1 MFYKEDAILLL
12 TVLLHLISLAL
23 MAAQAQAQAQAQ
35 QTIPGCQEKCGNITV
50 PYPFGVITGYPNC
63 YRPLMATTCNHSFN
77 PPKLFLG
84 TGNVEV
90 LEISLQGYV
99 RINHWIARDCYEDG
113 LRLNRTYAWINMS
126 RTPYTVSDTR
136 NIFTAIGCDT
146 LAYIAGFNGQRQY
159 TGGCLSLC
167 DSQEYITNGTCSGIG
182 CCQTLIPR
190 GFQVFTSELRS
201 YYNHTRTWK
210 FNPCT
215 FAFIVEKGWYNF
227 SASDLHDFHGRT
239 HVPAVLDWAIGNE
252 TCEQV
257 QRGDSACGKNSYCLD
272 AVNGPGYLCFCNK
285 GYRGNPYLSHGCQDI
300 DECADTNSNHCE
312 EICTNTPG
320 SYRCSCP
327 PGTYDEGD
335 QDGFRCIPYPHAK
348 KDFPVMQ
355 VGLGSSFLYLGVE
368 KRRLIKLKA
377 QFFEKNGGMLLQQQI
392 SNWEGTVESIK
403 IFTAEEL
410 EKATNNYDESRILG
424 RGGYGTVYK
433 GILPNH
439 NTVAIKKS
447 KLVDESQIE
456 QFINEVVIL
465 SQINHRNVVKLLG
478 CCLETEV
485 PLLIYEFVNN
495 GTLFHHIHDEGHVA
509 SLSWESRLRIAA
521 ETAGALAYLHS
532 AASIP
537 IIHRDIKSTN
547 ILLDKNYRARVSD
560 FGTSRLVPLDQ
571 TQLTTLVRGTLGYLD
586 PEYFH
591 TSQLTEKSDV
601 YSFGV
606 VLIELLTGKT
616 ALSFERP
623 AEERNLSRHFE
634 IWMEQDRLFE
644 VLEERVAQ
652 EGSQE
657 QLLDIAE
664 LAKRCVR
671 VKGDERPKMKE
682 VAMEVEG
689 LWRSGGH
696 PWAQQH
702 SEATT
707 DFLLGDSSGCNTT
720 EYDCL
725 KGHAILSLESGRVV
739 REPIKPSAGHGPEI
753 RRWGTGGARINA
765 KENGTT
771 VGYLLPLENGTAA
784 GEWKEPNNGRTKEKR
799 KKGGR
804 IGREQQLFAPFHAK
818 LK

>member
-1 MFYKEDAILLL
+1 MLLSLLL
-12 TVLLHLISLAL
+12 NVFLLPL
-23 MAAQAQAQAQAQ
+23 MAAKAP
-35 QTIPGCQEKCGNITV
+35 QTIPGCHEKCGNITV
-50 PYPFGVITGYPNC
+50 PYPFGVINGYPNC
-63 YRPLMATTCNHSFN
+63 YKPLLATTCNHSFN
-77 PPKLFLG
+77 PPKLFIG
-84 TGNVEV
+84 TGIVEI
-90 LEISLQGYV
+90 LEISLQGQV
-99 RINHWIARDCYEDG
+99 RINNWIASNCYEDG
-113 LRLNRTYAWINMS
+113 GRINGTYAWINMS
-126 RTPYTVSDTR
+126 QTPFTFSDTR
-136 NIFTAIGCDT
+136 NIFTAIGCDS
-146 LAYIAGFNGQRQY
+146 LAYITGFKEGGRKY
-159 TGGCLSLC
+159 TAGCLSWC
-167 DSQEYITNGTCSGIG
+167 DSQEYMTNGTCSGIG

-190 GFQVFTSELRS
+190 GFQTFTSVLTS
-201 YYNHTRTWK
+201 FYNHTLVWK

-227 SASDLHDFHGRT
+227 SGSDLHDFHGRT
-239 HVPAVLDWAIGNE
+239 RVPAVLDWAIGNKS
-252 TCEQV
+252 CQQV
-257 QRGDSACGKNSYCLD
+257 QRGDPSDYACGKNSYCLD

-285 GYRGNPYLSHGCQDI
+285 GYQGNPYLAHGCQDI

-312 EICTNTPG
+312 EICINTPG
-320 SYRCSCP
+320 SYRCSCR
-327 PGTYDEGD
+327 PGTYDEGE
-335 QDGFRCIPYPHAK
+335 QDGFRCIPSPHAK

-355 VGLGSSFLYLGVE
+355 VGLGTGLGLLFLLVGSSCLYSGVE

-377 QFFEKNGGMLLQQQI
+377 QFFQKNGGMLLQQQI
-392 SNWEGTVESIK
+392 SNWEGNVESIK

-485 PLLIYEFVNN
+485 PLLIYEFVKN
-495 GTLFHHIHDEGHVA
+495 GTLFHHIHDEGHVG

-521 ETAGALAYLHS
+521 ETAGSLAYLHS

-547 ILLDKNYRARVSD
+547 ILLDENYRARVSD
-560 FGTSRLVPLDQ
+560 FGASRLVPLDQ

-586 PEYFH
+586 PEYFL

-616 ALSFERP
+616 ALSFQRP
-623 AEERNLSRHFE
+623 EEERNLSMHFE
-634 IWMEQDRLFE
+634 ISMAQDRLFE
-644 VLEERVAQ
+644 VLEERVVQ

-657 QLLDIAE
+657 QLLEIAE

-671 VKGDERPKMKE
+671 VKGDERPTMKE

-689 LWRSGGH
+689 LWRSGKY
-696 PWAQQH
+696 PRAQQD

-720 EYDCL
+720 EYDSL
-725 KGHAILSLESGRVV
+725 RGNVILSLESGR
-739 REPIKPSAGHGPEI
+739 
-753 RRWGTGGARINA
+753 
-765 KENGTT
+765 
-771 VGYLLPLENGTAA
+771 
-784 GEWKEPNNGRTKEKR
+784 
-799 KKGGR
+799 
-804 IGREQQLFAPFHAK
+804 
-818 LK
+818 